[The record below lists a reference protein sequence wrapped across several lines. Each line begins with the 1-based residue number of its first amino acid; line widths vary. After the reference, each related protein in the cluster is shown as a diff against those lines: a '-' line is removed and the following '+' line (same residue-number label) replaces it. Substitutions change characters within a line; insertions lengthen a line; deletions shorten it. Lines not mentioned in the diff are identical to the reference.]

1 MVLLVT
7 FFFISVFSDM
17 SLPAGFGV
25 KSGRATNVGASS
37 SKQVPKV
44 SVSQQVA
51 TVSPLKK
58 KGHEKRKNQE
68 TDLFITKKSKIQESS
83 SGFPYEAPVTAA
95 GDWFAKV
102 ADGYIEPS
110 KFSVWQQRNGEQAAD
125 ACKRAAAELFFHL
138 TCNPSD
144 NEKLRASLDTANE
157 DKKKLK
163 QQLGASEKDK
173 AKLEEFKSNAER
185 DISRLRTEADNLRID
200 LNKTAQ
206 DLSLSNDRVAELEKQ
221 VEDLNT
227 QLGAPNQSSFA
238 EGFRSFVTGFLAVDP
253 EYDWS
258 KFIPATKTWVE
269 EFRVEEAKAIE
280 AKRMEIELEVAAI
293 SANAFLE
300 QSSPERVTHVEAR
313 QVAEGSP
320 KVTDTHPIPQ
330 LTQGEI
336 PQEIPTVPSS
346 QPGNLDSSQDQDQV

>member
-1 MVLLVT
+1 
-7 FFFISVFSDM
+7 M

-51 TVSPLKK
+51 IVSSPKK
-58 KGHEKRKNQE
+58 KGHDKRKNQE
-68 TDLFITKKSKIQESS
+68 TDLLITKKSKIQESS
-83 SGFPYEAPVTAA
+83 SGFPYDAPVTAA

-110 KFSVWQQRNGEQAAD
+110 KFAVWQKRNGEQAAD
-125 ACKRAAAELFFHL
+125 ACRRAAAELFFHL
-138 TCNPSD
+138 TCNPFD
-144 NEKLRASLDTANE
+144 TEKLRVSLEAANE

-185 DISRLRTEADNLRID
+185 DISRLKADADNLRTD
-200 LNKTAQ
+200 LNQSAQ
-206 DLSLSNDRVAELEKQ
+206 DLSLSNERVTELEKQ
-221 VEDLNT
+221 VKDLQT
-227 QLGAPNQSSFA
+227 QLDAPNQSSFA

-258 KFIPATKTWVE
+258 KFIPATKAWVE

-280 AKRMEIELEVAAI
+280 EKRMEIELEVAAI

-300 QSSPERVTHVEAR
+300 QPSPQDAAR

-320 KVTDTHPIPQ
+320 NVTETNPVPQ
-330 LTQGEI
+330 LIQGET
-336 PQEIPTVPSS
+336 PQEIPTIPSS

>member
-1 MVLLVT
+1 
-7 FFFISVFSDM
+7 M
-17 SLPAGFGV
+17 SLPSGFGV
-25 KSGRATNVGASS
+25 KGGRATNVGAST
-37 SKQVPKV
+37 SKQTPKA
-44 SVSQQVA
+44 SISQVA
-51 TVSPLKK
+51 IKPPSPKK
-58 KGHEKRKNQE
+58 KILDKRKSQE
-68 TDLFITKKSKIQESS
+68 TDLHVSKKSRTADLS

-102 ADGYIEPS
+102 ANGYIEPS
-110 KFSVWQQRNGEQAAD
+110 KFAAWQKRDGEQAAD
-125 ACKRAAAELFFHL
+125 ACRRAAAELFFHL

-144 NEKLRASLDTANE
+144 TEKLRVSLEAANE

-173 AKLEEFKSNAER
+173 VKLEEFKSNAER
-185 DISRLRTEADNLRID
+185 DISRLKADADNLRTD
-200 LNKTAQ
+200 LNQSAQ
-206 DLSLSNDRVAELEKQ
+206 DLSLSNERVAELEKQ
-221 VEDLNT
+221 VKDLQT
-227 QLGAPNQSSFA
+227 QLDAPNQSSFA

-258 KFIPATKTWVE
+258 KFIPATKAWVD

-280 AKRMEIELEVAAI
+280 DKRLEIELEVAAI

-300 QSSPERVTHVEAR
+300 QSSPQDVAR

-320 KVTDTHPIPQ
+320 NVTETIPVPQ
-330 LTQGEI
+330 LTEGET
-336 PQEIPTVPSS
+336 PQEIPTIPSS